1 MCGYIGQISTNTI
14 NRKNLDLANELIE
27 CRGPDKTLKLSPP
40 NKSLTIEGFDQYLIF
55 NRLSIVDLNHNAM
68 QPMYSEE
75 TGSLILFNGEIFNHK
90 SLRKELEGNGFTFT
104 TNHSDTEVLLK
115 GLSFFGMDYVSKLN
129 GQFSIV
135 FINYKQHQI
144 HFIRDRMAQK
154 PLFYYQDKDNLLFGS
169 NLKAFIKTRLK
180 KFDINHNSINN
191 YINYGVVPTPD
202 TIIKNIYKVKPSE
215 IVTFQ
220 IEKGKIYKKQPR
232 KYWDINKFAEL
243 EEEINVN
250 EFSEKIISAINI
262 RQDADVPIANFLSG
276 GIDSSFIVKSINDT
290 HGAVNT
296 FSATYE
302 DLKYDESE
310 WSTLVAKKYDTNHF
324 VNKITLKDIGI
335 SLKESIKLFD
345 EPYSDPS
352 TLPSYL
358 LSKAIA
364 SKFKVAVSGDGGD
377 ELLGGYKRVNDF
389 LESKKKS
396 SKFLERIFSIY
407 PPYFGTGTSILKRQ
421 GFTKESYSVHFSDKK
436 FLELLHLK
444 DTKLFESEFFSSHKS
459 DVKSMLLTDYKFY
472 LQEMMMLKVDRTSMA
487 NSLEIRS
494 PFVDHNLI
502 EYILS
507 RKEIDLLKYTN
518 KKILKDEL
526 TADFGPQ
533 FTGRKKMGFVF
544 NLENWIYS
552 NSEEVL
558 STISDSSLSK
568 LIDVSQITLLFRFKS
583 RINAQ
588 RIWKLYFLS
597 IYLEDIT

>member
-1 MCGYIGQISTNTI
+1 
-14 NRKNLDLANELIE
+14 
-27 CRGPDKTLKLSPP
+27 
-40 NKSLTIEGFDQYLIF
+40 
-55 NRLSIVDLNHNAM
+55 
-68 QPMYSEE
+68 
-75 TGSLILFNGEIFNHK
+75 
-90 SLRKELEGNGFTFT
+90 
-104 TNHSDTEVLLK
+104 
-115 GLSFFGMDYVSKLN
+115 
-129 GQFSIV
+129 
-135 FINYKQHQI
+135 
-144 HFIRDRMAQK
+144 MAQK

-169 NLKAFIKTRLK
+169 NLKALIKTRLK

-191 YINYGVVPTPD
+191 YINYGVVPSPD

-220 IEKGKIYKKQPR
+220 IEKGKIHKKQPR
-232 KYWDINKFAEL
+232 QYWDINKFAEL

-389 LESKKKS
+389 LESQKKS

-407 PPYFGTGTSILKRQ
+407 PPYLGTGTSILKRQ

-436 FLELLHLK
+436 FLELLHLE

-494 PFVDHNLI
+494 PFVDHSLI
-502 EYILS
+502 EYMLS

-526 TADFGPQ
+526 TADFSPQ

-544 NLENWIYS
+544 NLENWIYN

-568 LIDVSQITLLFRFKS
+568 LIDVSQIKLLFRFKS